1 MPITLGVSAKE
12 SQKPLS
18 QDLPGSPPE
27 EIKKIAS
34 TQLHE
39 IETVL
44 QGIRNASKG
53 EIKPLFSLTEHNVT
67 ADYSGQGEYV
77 AQFKAAKEIS
87 EKEFFSKTVEINPSS
102 MKNLGKFLKTVQ
114 TEAEK
119 RQNDFSDPDKK
130 EGAKQYIL
138 GMITKGIG
146 EIAKES
152 IETEA
157 PKNLPA
163 KSHKTV
169 AKR

>member
-77 AQFKAAKEIS
+77 AQFRAAKEIS
-87 EKEFFSKTVEINPSS
+87 GKEVFSKDVEINPSS

-130 EGAKQYIL
+130 EGAKQDIL
-138 GMITKGIG
+138 DMLTKGIG
-146 EIAKES
+146 KIAQES
-152 IETEA
+152 VETEV
-157 PKNLPA
+157 PSNLPQ
-163 KSHKTV
+163 KTTV
-169 AKR
+169 SAKRR